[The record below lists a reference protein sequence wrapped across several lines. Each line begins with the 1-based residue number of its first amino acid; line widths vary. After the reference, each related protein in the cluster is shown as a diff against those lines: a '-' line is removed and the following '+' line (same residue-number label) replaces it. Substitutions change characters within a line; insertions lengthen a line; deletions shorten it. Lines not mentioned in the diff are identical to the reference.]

1 VGNLQPIPP
10 QDCDGYVCLRVSWRT
25 WAQLSGRSGVFP
37 ASNSSNAVSSCVVC
51 FFMRSPIMAENAAY
65 TSQETLLSALA
76 SDFVVG
82 QRACQVNHPSQNHW
96 LSSLLNEICLRKL
109 AWSGI
114 LFGSSLPQ
122 LTTRMSSPEQL
133 TQLLMDWSNEI
144 QPIRAASASH
154 NKELRRM
161 AKCYMG
167 YQNPAR

>member
-1 VGNLQPIPP
+1 MFTCKLANLGATVG
-10 QDCDGYVCLRVSWRT
+10 
-25 WAQLSGRSGVFP
+25 SG
-37 ASNSSNAVSSCVVC
+37 SSLPTTNAVSSCVVC
-51 FFMRSPIMAENAAY
+51 FFMRSPKIAENATY

-76 SDFVVG
+76 SDFVAG